1 MSTKLPSAASEMTVW
16 RHDLHAHPEFG
27 FELTRTAA
35 FVADKLRSFGFDE
48 VVEGVGRVGVGGT
61 LRRGSA
67 GRAIALRIEELGD
80 RPHRSRSP
88 GLMHACGHDGHTAML
103 LGAAKLLAAEGGFDG
118 TVRFLFRPRSGG
130 AVPSPC
136 SRTGCG
142 SASRSM
148 RFMAYA
154 TGHWGAALRGGPQE
168 PPGPSR
174 VREGQLRGSHQS
186 PADQTA
192 RAAHSL
198 RRARSHSDTMYTG
211 LETPTRRDGRARRRT
226 ASARS
231 TPARI

>member
-1 MSTKLPSAASEMTVW
+1 MSTTLPSAASEMTVW

-103 LGAAKLLAAEGGFDG
+103 LGLWGLSACA
-118 TVRFLFRPRSGG
+118 R
-130 AVPSPC
+130 PSP
-136 SRTGCG
+136 
-142 SASRSM
+142 
-148 RFMAYA
+148 
-154 TGHWGAALRGGPQE
+154 
-168 PPGPSR
+168 
-174 VREGQLRGSHQS
+174 
-186 PADQTA
+186 
-192 RAAHSL
+192 
-198 RRARSHSDTMYTG
+198 RRAG
-211 LETPTRRDGRARRRT
+211 RRRT
-226 ASARS
+226 SNLRPTS
-231 TPARI
+231 GGPWPRWRQTRTSWPGRGGC